1 MDKRVIVAIALCLGV
16 LIVWT
21 QLFSPPPK
29 PPVQPPVATSPA
41 GS

>member
-21 QLFSPPPK
+21 QFFPPTAAAGTA
-29 PPVQPPVATSPA
+29 PVATVA
-41 GS
+41 GRG